1 MDAPMIFVKPAQVGR
16 RVHFPG
22 REEGLAADGEW
33 VPNEDYWLVRLGHGA
48 VVACDPPPSAEPEG
62 EGDGATD
69 EDAQPTPPARG
80 GKKKRKKGDGA
91 TDEDAQ
97 E

>member
-1 MDAPMIFVKPAQVGR
+1 MHTAQLFVKPAKVGR

-22 REEGLAADGEW
+22 REEGLAEAGELVPADH
-33 VPNEDYWLVRLGHGA
+33 YWCGRLSDGA
-48 VVACDPPPSAEPEG
+48 VVACEPPASAAPEG
-62 EGDGATD
+62 EGATD
-69 EDAQPTPPARG
+69 EDAQQPPPTRG
-80 GKKKRKKGDGA
+80 GKKKRKKGEGA